1 MRIAA
6 ITIRNYRSLKDVTL
20 QVENYG
26 AFIGANG
33 AGKSSVLYALDWFF
47 NGTPLSEIDVH
58 GWKEGV
64 ALDPGATVEVSVT
77 FTDFTA
83 MDRAR
88 LQQYGRSDRAEVRR
102 TWYADTKQTKTVGNA
117 KQGPGFAEVRAD
129 QGIALR
135 RQGYRNLRAVHSE
148 LPELGSSA
156 SKDAIVAALAA
167 WEAELVNVSKLVEV
181 ADDDA
186 NQMMGWNGA
195 NVLREC
201 ARFVLIPAATSISGE
216 VGTASRGTALT
227 ELVGTFMAA
236 ASARAQAAWLLKHA
250 AAVSELT
257 GDIRKSIELATGVQ
271 AARVNSRLGS
281 LIPNASVTL
290 TPTVPD
296 FAPKLD
302 PSITTAVTISGA
314 TNDVSR
320 QGHGVQRAV
329 MISMFQAMVP
339 DEDLTRKTHKVQDGE
354 DEAAA
359 EARLM
364 DALGGLPSIIVAVEE
379 PEIYQHPVRAR
390 SFART
395 LLELSA
401 QPGVQVLLAT
411 HSPYFIQPEQFGAL
425 HRFTYKNGETSA
437 ATASVGSVALTSGL
451 DEEKVQKAIVS
462 SVPTEFSEGFF
473 ADAVVLVEGQTDRI
487 VLEAVATKLGKDLD
501 RLGVTVLSVEGK
513 GGLRVA
519 RAILTALKV
528 PTYVLADG
536 DFGTSDRKPYKD
548 KTDDEIQALKTQ
560 ARDSHRKAT
569 DGLVGALPATS
580 KATHGSLPYSFG
592 NPSLVCGDFTVWKD
606 DIEEEL
612 GEWPSFDEALTEAG
626 ITLALRNNKN
636 LLAYRN
642 AVFAAAEAD
651 LPKILRAVITEIAA
665 LSGQDVPAE
674 APAASEAP
682 ISVLSS
688 TAEAQL
694 NA

>member
-20 QVENYG
+20 QVEDYG

-64 ALDPGATVEVSVT
+64 ALEPGATIEVSVT
-77 FTDFTA
+77 FTDFTD
-83 MDRAR
+83 MDRVR
-88 LQQYGRSDRAEVRR
+88 LQQYGRSDRAEIRR

-135 RQGYRNLRAVHSE
+135 RQCYRTLRTTIAE
-148 LPELGSSA
+148 LPDLGGSA
-156 SKDAIVAALAA
+156 SKDAIVGALAA
-167 WEAELVNVSKLVEV
+167 WESEPVNAPKLVEV
-181 ADDDA
+181 SDDDA

-201 ARFVLIPAATSISGE
+201 VRFVLIPAATSIAGE

-236 ASARAQAAWLLKHA
+236 ASARAQAAWLQKHA
-250 AAVSELT
+250 VAVTELA
-257 GDIRKSIELATGVQ
+257 GEIQKSIESATGVQ
-271 AARVNSRLGS
+271 TARINARLGS
-281 LIPNASVTL
+281 LIPNASVVL
-290 TPTVPD
+290 TPTVPE

-302 PSITTAVTISGA
+302 PSITTAVTISGV

-329 MISMFQAMVP
+329 MMSMFQAMVP
-339 DEDLTRKTHKVQDGE
+339 DEDLTRKTHEVQAGE
-354 DEAAA
+354 DEIAA
-359 EARLM
+359 EARL
-364 DALGGLPSIIVAVEE
+364 LESLSGLPSVIVAVEE

-401 QPGVQVLLAT
+401 QPEVQVLLAT

-425 HRFTYKNGETSA
+425 HRFTYANGETSV
-437 ATASVGSVALTSGL
+437 ATATVASVALVSGL
-451 DEEKVQKAIVS
+451 DEDKIEKAILS

-519 RAILTALKV
+519 RAILMALGV
-528 PTYVLADG
+528 PTFVLADG
-536 DFGTSDRKPYKD
+536 DFGTSARKVYRN
-548 KTDDEIQALKTQ
+548 KTNAEINASRAQAH
-560 ARDSHRKAT
+560 DSHKQAT
-569 DGLVGALPATS
+569 VGLLTALPSTS
-580 KATHGSLPYSFG
+580 TATHGSLPYSFG
-592 NPSLVCGDFTVWKD
+592 DPSVVCGDFTVWKD

-612 GEWPSFDEALTEAG
+612 GRWASFESALTSAG
-626 ITLALRNNKN
+626 IDLASRNNKN

-642 AVFAAAEAD
+642 AVFASDVAD
-651 LPKILRAVITEIAA
+651 LPSILKSVITEIAN
-665 LSGQDVPAE
+665 
-674 APAASEAP
+674 
-682 ISVLSS
+682 LSS
-688 TAEAQL
+688 HDVSAAPGSTVKAA
-694 NA
+694 

>member
-20 QVENYG
+20 QVEDYG

-64 ALDPGATVEVSVT
+64 ALEPGATIEVSVT
-77 FTDFTA
+77 FTDFTD

-88 LQQYGRSDRAEVRR
+88 LQQYGRSDRAEIRR

-117 KQGPGFAEVRAD
+117 KQGPGFAELRAD

-135 RQGYRNLRAVHSE
+135 RQGYRTLRTTITE
-148 LPELGSSA
+148 LPDLGGSA
-156 SKDAIVAALAA
+156 SKDAIIGALAA
-167 WEAELVNVSKLVEV
+167 WESEPVNAPKLVEV
-181 ADDDA
+181 SDDDA

-201 ARFVLIPAATSISGE
+201 VRFVLIPAATSIAGE

-236 ASARAQAAWLLKHA
+236 ASARAQAAWLQKHA
-250 AAVSELT
+250 VAVTELA
-257 GDIRKSIELATGVQ
+257 GEIQKSIESATGVQ
-271 AARVNSRLGS
+271 TARVNARLGS
-281 LIPNASVTL
+281 LIPNASVVL
-290 TPTVPD
+290 TPTVPE

-302 PSITTAVTISGA
+302 PSITTAVTISGV

-329 MISMFQAMVP
+329 MMSMFQAMVP
-339 DEDLTRKTHKVQDGE
+339 DEDLTRKTHEVQAGE
-354 DEAAA
+354 DETAA
-359 EARLM
+359 EARL
-364 DALGGLPSIIVAVEE
+364 LESLSGLPSIIVAVEE

-401 QPGVQVLLAT
+401 QPEVQVLLAT

-425 HRFTYKNGETSA
+425 HRFTYVNGETSV
-437 ATASVGSVALTSGL
+437 ATATVASVALVSGL
-451 DEEKVQKAIVS
+451 DEDKIEKAILS

-519 RAILTALKV
+519 RAILMALGV
-528 PTYVLADG
+528 PTFVLADG
-536 DFGTSDRKPYKD
+536 DFGTSARKVYRN
-548 KTDDEIQALKTQ
+548 KTNAEINALRAQAHESHKQ
-560 ARDSHRKAT
+560 ATA
-569 DGLVGALPATS
+569 GLITALPSTS
-580 KATHGSLPYSFG
+580 IATHGSLPYSFG
-592 NPSLVCGDFTVWKD
+592 DPSVVCGDFTVWKD

-612 GEWPSFDEALTEAG
+612 GRWASFESALTSAG
-626 ITLALRNNKN
+626 IDLASRNNKN

-642 AVFAAAEAD
+642 AVFASDDAD
-651 LPKILRAVITEIAA
+651 LPNILKSVITEIAN
-665 LSGQDVPAE
+665 LSGHDVS
-674 APAASEAP
+674 AATG
-682 ISVLSS
+682 S
-688 TAEAQL
+688 TVKAA
-694 NA
+694 